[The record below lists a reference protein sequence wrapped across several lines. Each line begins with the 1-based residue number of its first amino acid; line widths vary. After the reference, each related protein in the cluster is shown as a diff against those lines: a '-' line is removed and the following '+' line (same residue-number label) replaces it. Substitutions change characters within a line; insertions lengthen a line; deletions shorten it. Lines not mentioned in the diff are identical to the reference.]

1 MVPIHIF
8 YKELPIDENN
18 IFAVNL
24 GNKNEVE
31 EVRLK
36 NQENMVLLVSVL
48 TKTSI
53 QTSGCSNRYR
63 QTRSKK

>member
-1 MVPIHIF
+1 MVPTHIF

-18 IFAVNL
+18 TFAVNL

-36 NQENMVLLVSVL
+36 NQENMVLLVSLL
-48 TKTSI
+48 TKASI

-63 QTRSKK
+63 

>member
-1 MVPIHIF
+1 MKMVPIHIF
-8 YKELPIDENN
+8 YKELPIDKNN

-36 NQENMVLLVSVL
+36 NQENMVLLVSLL

-53 QTSGCSNRYR
+53 QTSGCSNSYR
-63 QTRSKK
+63 